1 MSEGLYDC
9 SDSLEVISLP
19 LCLSVYIHAPMFGS
33 MHLCFAPM
41 FIFTSVYIYA
51 PKFAFIPLYL
61 YAPMSALSLVFPLT
75 KVNTKIEPKSN

>member
-19 LCLSVYIHAPMFGS
+19 LCLY
-33 MHLCFAPM
+33 
-41 FIFTSVYIYA
+41 VYIYA
-51 PKFAFIPLYL
+51 PMFASIPLYL
-61 YAPMSALSLVFPLT
+61 YAPMSALSLVSPLT